1 MEAAATTPAKA
12 GSAGKGGSLV
22 ELAGEAWRE
31 AGGEDA
37 SEDGEG
43 EGREDGEGEG
53 RKDMIEHEPG
63 RGGSR
68 VCVGNRKPQR
78 DSRDGRHS
86 AFPHQWGDN
95 IQTLPISC
103 RSKTCMKYTLTYD
116 GATRRKVQ
124 GTGSGRCGSG

>member
-22 ELAGEAWRE
+22 ELAGEARRE
-31 AGGEDA
+31 AGGEDT

-43 EGREDGEGEG
+43 EGRED
-53 RKDMIEHEPG
+53 MIEREPG

-68 VCVGNRKPQR
+68 VHVGGRKTQR
-78 DSRDGRHS
+78 DSRGGRHS
-86 AFPHQWGDN
+86 AFPHRRGDD
-95 IQTLPISC
+95 IHTLPISY
-103 RSKTCMKYTLTYD
+103 RSKTCMKCILAYD

-124 GTGSGRCGSG
+124 GTGSGRCGSV